1 MPHSPTRHR
10 VALGLALTG
19 LAVSTYTLV
28 VHQRLAADTGYTS
41 FCNLGGV
48 VNCDLVIG
56 SRYGVIL
63 GVPVAAWGAA
73 GFAVGAALALPG
85 AVGAAA
91 GLADL
96 LLLGLASAS
105 LGFALVLLG
114 VSVFVLHHLCLL
126 CLTLDVV
133 ILAWFAAVA
142 PFASRFATGPQAG
155 GWWRRRAAARG
166 VVSAGLVLA
175 VAGGTWATVRTPAPV
190 TSVDDVRAR
199 DPKFYRWY
207 TSQPEQPIANLSA
220 PDCPRQ
226 GPTDAAIAIVEFSDF
241 QCPFCEQAFR
251 DLREIRRANPD
262 VSLTFRHFPLD
273 ATCNSHVVR
282 SLHPDACLA
291 ACAAEC
297 ANRQGRFWEYH
308 DALFENHDSLERESL
323 FRYAR
328 ETRLDLAA
336 FRTCLDD
343 PTTRARVGA
352 DIAAARQVGVE
363 STPTL
368 FINGRTLSGALER
381 PYYDY
386 ALVIERHRHAHA
398 AGGAS

>member
-1 MPHSPTRHR
+1 
-10 VALGLALTG
+10 
-19 LAVSTYTLV
+19 
-28 VHQRLAADTGYTS
+28 
-41 FCNLGGV
+41 
-48 VNCDLVIG
+48 
-56 SRYGVIL
+56 
-63 GVPVAAWGAA
+63 
-73 GFAVGAALALPG
+73 
-85 AVGAAA
+85 
-91 GLADL
+91 
-96 LLLGLASAS
+96 
-105 LGFALVLLG
+105 
-114 VSVFVLHHLCLL
+114 
-126 CLTLDVV
+126 
-133 ILAWFAAVA
+133 VA
-142 PFASRFATGPQAG
+142 PFASRFATGSQAG

-166 VVSAGLVLA
+166 IVGAGLVLA
-175 VAGGTWATVRTPAPV
+175 VAGGTWATVRMPAPV

-199 DPKFYRWY
+199 DPKFHRWY
-207 TSQPEQPIANLSA
+207 TSLPERPIANLVA

-226 GPTDAAIAIVEFSDF
+226 GPAAAAITIVEFSDF

-251 DLREIRRANPD
+251 DLRELLRANPD

-336 FRTCLDD
+336 FRTGLDD

-352 DIAAARQVGVE
+352 DIEAARQVGVE

-386 ALVIERHRHAHA
+386 ALVIERHRQAHA